1 VAGAD
6 VTHLLDSDTAMRV
19 GLRRQLADL
28 AECRDQAVGRVVALD
43 RMIADVRLRLEQA
56 EAKR

>member
-1 VAGAD
+1 